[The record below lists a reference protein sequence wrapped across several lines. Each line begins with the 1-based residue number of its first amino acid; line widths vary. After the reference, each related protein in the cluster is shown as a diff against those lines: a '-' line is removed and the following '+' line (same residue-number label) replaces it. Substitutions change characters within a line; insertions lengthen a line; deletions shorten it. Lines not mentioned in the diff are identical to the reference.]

1 MRGIEEVSQREEG
14 MSGGSMDYLCYKVE
28 EVSFALGTPQRKAFR
43 KHLHLIS
50 KALKAIEWNDSG
62 DGAENEEELIRKC
75 LGKGAV
81 LDACV
86 EDARRVLRELTA
98 ELEKVK

>member
-1 MRGIEEVSQREEG
+1 
-14 MSGGSMDYLCYKVE
+14 MSGGSMDYLCYKIE
-28 EVSFALGTPQRKAFR
+28 EASFSLGTPARRAFK

-62 DGAENEEELIRKC
+62 DGADDEEELIQKC
-75 LGKGAV
+75 LGKGDV
-81 LDACV
+81 INACV

-98 ELEKVK
+98 ELGKVTDDEMEIKECGK

>member
-1 MRGIEEVSQREEG
+1 
-14 MSGGSMDYLCYKVE
+14 MSGGSMDHLCYKVE
-28 EVSFALGTPQRKAFR
+28 EVTFSLGTPERKAFR

-62 DGAENEEELIRKC
+62 DGDDSEDEAIRAC
-75 LGKGAV
+75 ISQGAV

-86 EDARRVLRELTA
+86 EDARRVLRKLQRELDR
-98 ELEKVK
+98 VHS